1 MGHGAPKLRLSNMQI
16 AFISLLAATVSIL
29 FIFGLCALTVFPL
42 PFGLLIVG
50 PPFVL
55 TIGIGF
61 TYISGP
67 RWRADP
73 SLFVEVQRQ
82 LVVYQ
87 CQTTL
92 PFVYPLYILGFV
104 SLTGWNQVIFVAV
117 LPIIQ
122 IIAKNWISRA
132 LGDDD
137 DQKPQ
142 CVIFVVEV
150 YNALYVSNVLQ
161 TASSWASTAAVMVVD
176 LVQFW
181 VSMVDIVEI
190 FESVNVLMAKISR
203 DHPLAQENF
212 VQVAA
217 WLMADQEQEK
227 AGSELDEANDS
238 DLDLSTP
245 KAKPPVG
252 PYVLK
257 MKDAYLARQWVL
269 SQTSR
274 VFPSYPLNRY
284 RNNQTNAGNDLSLE
298 VIFSEAERSIFVR
311 KTKHVLFIAEYLVLV
326 EYIETVLPFVYC
338 LHELILYHMH
348 NGAYYPAL
356 AGLVGSPWR

>member
-190 FESVNVLMAKISR
+190 FESVNVLMAKIPR

-212 VQVAA
+212 VQVAIR
-217 WLMADQEQEK
+217 L
-227 AGSELDEANDS
+227 L
-238 DLDLSTP
+238 
-245 KAKPPVG
+245 
-252 PYVLK
+252 
-257 MKDAYLARQWVL
+257 
-269 SQTSR
+269 
-274 VFPSYPLNRY
+274 F
-284 RNNQTNAGNDLSLE
+284 
-298 VIFSEAERSIFVR
+298 IR
-311 KTKHVLFIAEYLVLV
+311 KTKRVLFIAEYLVLV
-326 EYIETVLPFVYC
+326 EYVEVVLPFVYC
-338 LHELILYHMH
+338 LHQLVLFHMH

-356 AGLVGSPWR
+356 ANVSRVQFTTRLSSTLWYSVLQFASFVLLVLVLKRKLGYSSLQQLAFVLDVHAGVVQTKLNLIFVYIMQVSLGHLGADFSFKFSWLKSPPTDSN